1 MDPNE
6 AVERL
11 VEVFEE
17 IERDGRSV
25 CVDYVV
31 NIVMEEL

>member
-6 AVERL
+6 AVERI

-25 CVDYVV
+25 CVNYVV
-31 NIVMEEL
+31 NIIMEGL